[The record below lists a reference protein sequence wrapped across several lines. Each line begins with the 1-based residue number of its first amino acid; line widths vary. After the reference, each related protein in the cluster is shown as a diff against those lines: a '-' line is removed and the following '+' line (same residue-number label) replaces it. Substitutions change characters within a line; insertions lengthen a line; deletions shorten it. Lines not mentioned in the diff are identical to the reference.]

1 MRNIELLAPGGDI
14 ESIKAAIVAGADAV
28 YCGLDNF
35 NARKRAENLNFEQ
48 LCGLLRV
55 AHQHEC
61 QLFLTLNI
69 IVLEHELPALFK
81 LLNQL
86 VNTDI
91 DGVIVQD
98 LGVFEILK
106 RYYPSLE
113 VHASTQLTTHNSGQL
128 SFLHQMGA
136 NRANLSRELNLDEI
150 RLMSAKAHQLDMLTE
165 VFVHGSNCIGF
176 SGLCYFSSAH
186 GGNSGNRGRCS
197 QPCRDQYQTTEV
209 GAEYP
214 LNMKDNSAF
223 DDLAALIDAGVDS
236 LKVEGR
242 IKKYHYVHSVIST
255 WRQQINQLQQKQAL
269 SKDKSALYTV
279 FNRDFTN
286 GYLSGK
292 VGKEMYIDNPRDNAV
307 QHFSAIEQSKP
318 HASADVV
325 QVVKQRLYDKKTL
338 IIDSVGEQI
347 KPLDISKPLIKLVIS
362 GQLGGVLNIDVFVAT
377 AKQPSFSVQ
386 STSLLSTATKYQ
398 LSKEELTSRFASLNS
413 NKHQLHNIDFS
424 QYFGDVYLSFKE
436 LTQMKMAIVSY
447 LNGNKAPIKP
457 VELSEVRKARLANY
471 PNSSTTESE
480 LSKPICAVLIGNRKD
495 LALYRALKQQKT
507 ARALSVYYAVPD
519 SIACES
525 DKLIALFNAEPELK
539 PWFGAIVLQQEFEAV
554 VRLLKSIPQTQIV
567 SNNTG
572 IGIIAKQLGIS
583 WIAGP
588 HLNTSNSFSLTSL
601 QEQGCNGAFISN
613 ELNKKQIKPI
623 HAPKAFSLHYS
634 VLHPIL
640 LMTSRQCLFLQ
651 SAGCDKKVMDEECL
665 SICKKHTTI
674 TNVKQVD
681 FVIDKKRRDHNNLIG
696 AELFFN
702 PSIVNDIPN
711 KFDSVLLDLRS
722 IKTQTE
728 FVWPQLDLVNAFQDH
743 LQQLAGCKSDEQ
755 LYQALS
761 VSTRAQYLKGL

>member
-1 MRNIELLAPGGDI
+1 MRNVELLAPGGDI
-14 ESIKAAIVAGADAV
+14 DSIKAAIVAGADAV

-55 AHQHEC
+55 AHQHDC

-113 VHASTQLTTHNSGQL
+113 VHASTQLTTHNTGQL
-128 SFLHQMGA
+128 SFLQQMGA
-136 NRANLSRELNLDEI
+136 NRANLSRELNLGEI
-150 RLMSAKAHQLDMLTE
+150 REMSEKAHQLDMLTE

-176 SGLCYFSSAH
+176 SGVCYFSSAH

-197 QPCRDQYQTTEV
+197 QPCRDQYLTTEV

-223 DDLAALIDAGVDS
+223 DDLEALVDAGVDS

-255 WRQQINQLQQKQAL
+255 WRKQINQLQQKQAL
-269 SKDKSALYTV
+269 SKDKTALYTV

-286 GYLSGK
+286 GYLSGN
-292 VGKEMYIDNPRDNAV
+292 VGKAMYIDNPRDNAV
-307 QHFSAIEQSKP
+307 QHFSAIEQLKS
-318 HASADVV
+318 HTSTDIV
-325 QVVKQRLYDKKTL
+325 QVVKQRLYDQKTL

-347 KPLDISKPLIKLVIS
+347 NTLDISKPLIKLVIS
-362 GQLGGVLNIDVFVAT
+362 GQLGTALTIDVFVAT
-377 AKQPSFSVQ
+377 GKQPSFSVQ
-386 STSLLSTATKYQ
+386 STSLLSVATKYK
-398 LSKEELTSRFASLNS
+398 LSKDELTNRFASLNS
-413 NKHQLHNIDFS
+413 YKHQLNNIDFS
-424 QYFGDVYLSFKE
+424 QYVGDVYLSFKE
-436 LTQMKMAIVSY
+436 LTQMKIAIVSF
-447 LNGNKAPIKP
+447 LNGNKTQIKP
-457 VELSEVRKARLANY
+457 VEFNEVKKTRFVDNAD
-471 PNSSTTESE
+471 PSTAESE
-480 LSKPICAVLIGNRKD
+480 RSNPICAVLIGNRKE
-495 LALYRALKQQKT
+495 LALYRALKQQNTVKT
-507 ARALSVYYAVPD
+507 LNVYYAVPD

-525 DKLIALFNAEPELK
+525 EKLIKLFNAEPELT
-539 PWFGAIVLQQEFEAV
+539 PWFSAIVLQQEFEAV
-554 VRLLKSIPQTQIV
+554 AHLLESIPQTQIV
-567 SNNTG
+567 TNNTG
-572 IGIIAKQLGIS
+572 VGFIAKQLGVN

-601 QEQGCNGAFISN
+601 QKQGCNGAFISN

-623 HAPKAFSLHYS
+623 RAPHGFSLHYS

-651 SAGCDKKVMDEECL
+651 SAGCDKQVMDDECL

-711 KFDSVLLDLRS
+711 KFDSVLLDLRTV
-722 IKTQTE
+722 KTKTD
-728 FVWPQLDLVNAFQDH
+728 FVWPQINFVKAFQDY

>member
-14 ESIKAAIVAGADAV
+14 ESIKAAIIAGADAV

-55 AHQHEC
+55 AHQHDC

-106 RYYPSLE
+106 HYYPTLE
-113 VHASTQLTTHNSGQL
+113 VHASTQLTTHNTGQL
-128 SFLHQMGA
+128 SFLQQMGA

-150 RLMSAKAHQLDMLTE
+150 STMSAKAHQLEMLTE

-197 QPCRDQYQTTEV
+197 QPCRDQYQPTEI

-223 DDLAALIDAGVDS
+223 DDLEALVDAGVDS

-242 IKKYHYVHSVIST
+242 IKKYHYVHSVVTT
-255 WRQQINQLQQKQAL
+255 WRKQIKRLQQKQAL
-269 SKDKSALYTV
+269 SNDKTKLYTV

-286 GYLSGK
+286 GYLAGK

-318 HASADVV
+318 QVSADIV

-347 KPLDISKPLIKLVIS
+347 KSLNISKPLIKLAIS
-362 GQLGGVLNIDVFVAT
+362 GQLRTVLTIDVFIAT
-377 AKQPSFSVQ
+377 DKQPSFSVQ
-386 STSLLSTATKYQ
+386 STSLLSTANKYQ
-398 LSKEELTSRFASLNS
+398 LSKDELTSRFASLNS
-413 NKHQLHNIDFS
+413 YKHQLHNIDFS

-436 LTQMKMAIVSY
+436 LTQMKIAIVRF
-447 LNGNKAPIKP
+447 LNGNKTPIKP
-457 VELSEVRKARLANY
+457 VEFNEIKKARLAEN
-471 PNSSTTESE
+471 PAPSTAESAR
-480 LSKPICAVLIGNRKD
+480 SKSTCAILIGNRKD
-495 LALYRALKQQKT
+495 LALYRALKQQNKSK
-507 ARALSVYYAVPD
+507 RLNVYYAVPD
-519 SIACES
+519 SISCES
-525 DKLIALFNAEPELK
+525 DKLITLFKAEPELT
-539 PWFGAIVLQQEFEAV
+539 PWFGPIVLQQEFEAV
-554 VRLLKSIPQTQIV
+554 AHILKSIPQTQIV

-572 IGIIAKQLGIS
+572 VGFISKQLGIK

-601 QEQGCNGAFISN
+601 QKQGCNGAFISN
-613 ELNKKQIKPI
+613 ELNRKQIKSI
-623 HAPKAFSLHYS
+623 HAPHGFSLHYS
-634 VLHPIL
+634 ALHPIL

-651 SAGCDKKVMDEECL
+651 SAGCDKQVMDDECL

-702 PSIVNDIPN
+702 PSIVNEIPN
-711 KFDSVLLDLRS
+711 KFDSMLLDLRT
-722 IKTQTE
+722 IKTKTD
-728 FVWPQLDLVNAFQDH
+728 FVWPQLDLINAFQDY
-743 LQQLAGCKSDEQ
+743 LQQQTDCKSEEQ